1 MSKAVAGMIMSLDG
15 FVQDRVAA
23 LYPDLDALVKTKLI
37 QDEIKTTGA
46 VVMGRHAYDMAQDD
60 FTNYEFQVPIFVVT
74 HHIPERVTKGEND
87 KLKFHVV
94 TDGIAQAIHQA
105 KAIAGEKDVMV
116 IGGANTI
123 QQLLRAGLV
132 DELAVGIMPVLLG
145 EGLRLFENIGGTPI
159 ALEKIELTELP
170 AGGTHFRFRV
180 LK

>member
-15 FVQDRVAA
+15 FVQDRAGSVAA
-23 LYPDLDALVKTKLI
+23 LYPDLDALVKTELI
-37 QDEIKTTGA
+37 LDEIKTTGA
-46 VVMGRHAYDMAQDD
+46 VVMGRHAYDMGQGD

-116 IGGANTI
+116 SGS
-123 QQLLRAGLV
+123 
-132 DELAVGIMPVLLG
+132 
-145 EGLRLFENIGGTPI
+145 
-159 ALEKIELTELP
+159 
-170 AGGTHFRFRV
+170 
-180 LK
+180 